1 MPPYNNTPPL
11 LSLIG
16 PDTIAVASNTTIPP
30 PVVEVVCA
38 WPVSGQ
44 YGFGTRILYYI
55 LVATCVLARR
65 TEWLRNACLAAA
77 LLLPSVA
84 AIHAVVL
91 AAVQHY
97 TPTALFSLFADLYC
111 SVDTA
116 VDMDIYGAFQICSIG
131 ILAAPITVYNS
142 KTYFNDPGR
151 NIIFLWTGL
160 LLAGMLSLTVE
171 FIRIKT
177 HSCSFDNDGTPID
190 PFDLKAFPYG
200 NANCSLNC
208 VFGSGGPYSPIR
220 QDPTNE
226 PDVIPVPQRLT
237 FGAVILLAA
246 GSSIPPVL
254 TLIFT
259 WEKIL
264 EINWKRRFAQEEIE
278 SNDPIEG
285 TNGAT
290 PKMITIINSTIRNF
304 LSSIHIPLFSGIV
317 VVLLI
322 LGELNFW
329 SRPVIHQ
336 TEPFSSVGQWA
347 NVVATALV
355 VLGSLFYVENQRDAN
370 GKEGVNSDRSQSST
384 TPRGR
389 LSLQSI
395 RNHESIHDE
404 SPETASRIM
413 TAPATDTRKIHHDDP
428 IKIQSDDQREVIE
441 LETVTTNTTSEPVPL
456 SISNKHRNKVANLL
470 NQFGEYLG
478 TPAPDR
484 YDNTVFR
491 EGQTEFPEIPGEA
504 GRVPGFEELRDWYRN
519 THQQENDGGIVPVL
533 SKVNSFSSMR
543 ISEAGPVD
551 RSTSPSRPP
560 SRSNTTPI
568 EQNRD
573 SALELTRVTTSPVTS
588 SGPRPRRDTL
598 EVPNRP
604 RPVYTRPRNSSPSA
618 IRPPAAALN
627 TGGSPQIVVSAEPEE
642 ASLTPPTMNTP
653 QISPH

>member
-1 MPPYNNTPPL
+1 MPPYNNTPSL

-30 PVVEVVCA
+30 AVVEVVCA

-91 AAVQHY
+91 AAVH
-97 TPTALFSLFADLYC
+97 
-111 SVDTA
+111 VDTA

-171 FIRIKT
+171 FIRTET
-177 HSCSFDNDGTPID
+177 HSCSFDNDGAAID
-190 PFDLKAFPYG
+190 PFDLDAFPYG

-208 VFGSGGPYSPIR
+208 VFGSGGPFSPIR
-220 QDPTNE
+220 RDPTNE
-226 PDVIPVPQRLT
+226 PDVIPVPRRLT

-246 GSSIPPVL
+246 GSSIPSVL

-264 EINWKRRFAQEEIE
+264 EINWKRRFAQEETE
-278 SNDPIEG
+278 NNDPIEG

-304 LSSIHIPLFSGIV
+304 LSSIHIPLFSGVV

-322 LGELNFW
+322 FGELNFW

-370 GKEGVNSDRSQSST
+370 GREGASSNRSHGST

-389 LSLQSI
+389 LSLQSN
-395 RNHESIHDE
+395 RDHESIHGE
-404 SPETASRIM
+404 SPETAPRII
-413 TAPATDTRKIHHDDP
+413 TASAMDNGRIRHDDP
-428 IKIQSDDQREVIE
+428 IKAQSDDQREVVE
-441 LETVTTNTTSEPVPL
+441 LETVPTNTTYEPVPL

-504 GRVPGFEELRDWYRN
+504 GRVAGFEELRDWYRN
-519 THQQENDGGIVPVL
+519 THQLENDGGIVPVL

-551 RSTSPSRPP
+551 RSASPSRSP
-560 SRSNTTPI
+560 SRSNTTPV

-573 SALELTRVTTSPVTS
+573 AALELSRVTTSPVTS

-604 RPVYTRPRNSSPSA
+604 RPVHTRPRNSSSTT
-618 IRPPAAALN
+618 RPPTAILN
-627 TGGSPQIVVSAEPEE
+627 AGDSPQIVVSAEPEE
-642 ASLTPPTMNTP
+642 TSPTTPTRNTPP
-653 QISPH
+653 IGPH